1 MSSKLNWL
9 LSNIS
14 PGNLALQSWLSA
26 HGISPQLTRKYTQG
40 NWLTKLRTGVY
51 IRPGRSP
58 QWQDAVRCLI
68 EQSSIH
74 VRIAGLTS
82 LSLQGKSQYLT
93 ILEQSIWL
101 ALPPG
106 ASLPTWFQEFLHDTS
121 GNYESKNPRWKPVKT
136 GKITSIS
143 ENDIVEI
150 ETGGLIL
157 PASKQELAIYEI
169 LEAVPK
175 LISFEHAAEL
185 FQNLINL
192 SPRKIQSLLERS
204 NSIKTNRMFL
214 FLATYY
220 QMPWLSRLDDT
231 KINLG
236 SGKRQ
241 IVKGGKL
248 DKTYQIT
255 VPENFINHG

>member
-9 LSNIS
+9 LSNIT

-26 HGISPQLTRKYTQG
+26 HGISPQLTRKYTQSH
-40 NWLTKLRTGVY
+40 WLTKLRTGVY
-51 IRPGRSP
+51 LRPGRSP
-58 QWQDAVRCLI
+58 QWQDAVHCLI
-68 EQSSIH
+68 EQSNIP

-82 LSLQGKSQYLT
+82 LNLQGKSQYLT
-93 ILEQSIWL
+93 ILEPSIWL
-101 ALPPG
+101 ALPPD
-106 ASLPTWFQEFLHDTS
+106 ASLPTWFREFSHDAN
-121 GNYESKNPRWKPVKT
+121 GNSENKNPQWEPIKI
-136 GKITSIS
+136 GKITSIA
-143 ENDIVEI
+143 ENDIIEI
-150 ETGGLIL
+150 QTGGLIL

-185 FQNLINL
+185 FQGLINL

-204 NSIKTNRMFL
+204 NSIKTNRLFL
-214 FLATYY
+214 FLAVYY
-220 QMPWLSRLDDT
+220 QMPWLSRLNDAE
-231 KINLG
+231 INLG

-255 VPENFINHG
+255 VPEKFIAHG